1 MNNIK
6 RVIFDIKSSKNIF
19 WDDTPIRVGAQLVIP
34 DKFKGDQPLCII
46 SHGSGGLGSDTDL
59 FVNSLGMQGIAT
71 LCVDSFTGRSME
83 AIGWN
88 DFSSYV
94 SPKMRAM
101 ETVEA
106 YKFLCENHK
115 NMFAGLDLQKIAF
128 VGFSWGADTVANV
141 IAHYSDILPKKT
153 FFSLCYGN
161 LWPFEESFYKAKDFD
176 VTLYHGANDEWT
188 SAEKSKLFAEQ
199 TNSEYIEFF
208 DVAHGFTKPGYT
220 DEVAENVIINHHA
233 PFPVPTEL
241 KEVYSWIQKGKVW
254 EDTDWKR
261 VNAPLSYDQLAT
273 ERVLDDIIRK
283 LKNA

>member
-115 NMFAGLDLQKIAF
+115 NMFAGCVHSCPKNFCAVRAVVKEQKISDVHWMF
-128 VGFSWGADTVANV
+128 V
-141 IAHYSDILPKKT
+141 
-153 FFSLCYGN
+153 
-161 LWPFEESFYKAKDFD
+161 
-176 VTLYHGANDEWT
+176 
-188 SAEKSKLFAEQ
+188 KL
-199 TNSEYIEFF
+199 
-208 DVAHGFTKPGYT
+208 
-220 DEVAENVIINHHA
+220 EV
-233 PFPVPTEL
+233 F
-241 KEVYSWIQKGKVW
+241 
-254 EDTDWKR
+254 
-261 VNAPLSYDQLAT
+261 
-273 ERVLDDIIRK
+273 
-283 LKNA
+283 